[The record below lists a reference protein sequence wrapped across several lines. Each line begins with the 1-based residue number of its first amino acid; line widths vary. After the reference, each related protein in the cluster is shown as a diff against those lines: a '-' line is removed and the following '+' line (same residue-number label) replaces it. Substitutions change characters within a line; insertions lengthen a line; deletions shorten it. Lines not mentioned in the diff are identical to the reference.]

1 MAGTVPSEGQGLY
14 QLYTTQFSTQIELLL
29 QQKRSLLRG
38 RLREGFH
45 VGKMASPIN
54 QVGYLSAKSAAG
66 RGAPLQIQN
75 ADFYRRWVF
84 PQDIEIPQLVDNF
97 DLLKTAVGDPKSEL
111 VETAS
116 AAIGRAYDDCVIA
129 AHNATAYT
137 GQDAAGLTSETFS
150 TTNFQIAST
159 FGSSSASGLTVAK
172 IIECRRILRHYHNDL
187 EMDEAT
193 LVIGS
198 QQESD
203 LLNQVQVVSTEFNTT
218 PVYSNDGK
226 IERFLGFNIVYSE
239 RLATASNVRTAF
251 AFVKSGLYLGLWKDM
266 THRIDQRVD
275 LSSLPFQVY
284 SAASYGATRLQ
295 PGKIID
301 ILCSDTSGSDITP

>member
-1 MAGTVPSEGQGLY
+1 MSVPSEGQGLY

-29 QQKRSLLRG
+29 QQKRSMIRG
-38 RLREGFH
+38 RLKEGFH

-54 QVGYLSAKSAAG
+54 QVGYLSAKSPAG
-66 RGAPLQIQN
+66 RGAPLQMQS

-116 AAIGRAYDDCVIA
+116 AAIGRAYDDAIIA
-129 AHNATAYT
+129 AQNATAYT
-137 GQDAAGLTSETFS
+137 GQDANGLVTETFS

-172 IIECRRILRHYHNDL
+172 IIETRRILRHYHNDL
-187 EMDEAT
+187 EMDRAT
-193 LVIGS
+193 LIIGS

-203 LLNQVQVVSTEFNTT
+203 LLNQVQVVSTEFNDR
-218 PVYSNDGK
+218 PVLVDGR
-226 IERFLGFNIVYSE
+226 ITRFLNFDIVYSE
-239 RLATASNVRTAF
+239 RLSTASSVRTAF
-251 AFVKSGLYLGLWKDM
+251 AFVYSGMYLGVWKDM
-266 THRIDQRVD
+266 THRIDQRID

-295 PGKIID
+295 PGKVVQV
-301 ILCSDTSGSDITP
+301 LCSDSSGSDITP